1 MKRFI
6 AGLLAL
12 GLMGISTASWAEKR
26 RPMPTERNSINQIFH
41 LIDHVNLSKSD
52 ISTRESVQDMLEMKA
67 QLFQAVRTP
76 AATPVSE
83 KNGPPPSPL
92 KRSF

>member
-1 MKRFI
+1 MNRFI

-12 GLMGISTASWAEKR
+12 GLISFSTVSWAESR
-26 RPMPTERNSINQIFH
+26 RPLPAERKGINQIFR
-41 LIDHVNLSKSD
+41 LIDNVNLTKSD

-67 QLFQAVRTP
+67 QLYQATRTP
-76 AATPVSE
+76 TPVSE
-83 KNGPPPSPL
+83 KSGPPPSPL